1 MAACERKGMVSLVFI
16 NVFGRSPEEAVSLS
30 IWLHGGTLAAAIYFR
45 LGLSDILSDIPDY
58 IRACPAKKEK
68 GPLIHFLA
76 VSTVISGIIEAP
88 LLLYVTEVS
97 SFSGSVMTG
106 IIGLLLI
113 VTGLLQKKARSST
126 GGGNEPEAHDD
137 KIAGVAQGLAVLPGV
152 SRSGFTISA
161 LLLRVYSSV
170 TAIELSF
177 LMSIPGFLLVMAAI
191 TATGSVRIDG
201 GVIASLFCAFV
212 SGYVTIS
219 AF

>member
-1 MAACERKGMVSLVFI
+1 
-16 NVFGRSPEEAVSLS
+16 
-30 IWLHGGTLAAAIYFR
+30 
-45 LGLSDILSDIPDY
+45 
-58 IRACPAKKEK
+58 
-68 GPLIHFLA
+68 
-76 VSTVISGIIEAP
+76 
-88 LLLYVTEVS
+88 
-97 SFSGSVMTG
+97 
-106 IIGLLLI
+106 
-113 VTGLLQKKARSST
+113 
-126 GGGNEPEAHDD
+126 
-137 KIAGVAQGLAVLPGV
+137 VAQGLAVLPGV